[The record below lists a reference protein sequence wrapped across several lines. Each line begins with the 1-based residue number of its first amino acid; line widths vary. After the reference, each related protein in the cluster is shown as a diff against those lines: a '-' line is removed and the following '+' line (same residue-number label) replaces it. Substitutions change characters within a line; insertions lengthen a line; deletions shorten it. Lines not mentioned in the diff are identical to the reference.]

1 MYKDI
6 GKFVNLGYL
15 KWDFSSKDLVLSS
28 LCQEYLYE
36 YWISE

>member
-15 KWDFSSKDLVLSS
+15 KWVVLSS